1 MPSNT
6 QPVTYTRRPL
16 KVIWH
21 IAAVLVAAVALLV
34 MVLLPSIR
42 DKRDVAFQEE

>member
-1 MPSNT
+1 MINRGDAT
-6 QPVTYTRRPL
+6 VLLTRPISCAL
-16 KVIWH
+16 
-21 IAAVLVAAVALLV
+21 LVAAVALLV